1 MQKKQSVNYQERGK
15 AANRLLSTTQGAT
28 KRVPYV
34 YRDVRMCAS
43 VFWGGYADC
52 SACNPPWYLNYNK
65 KGCTPYPYLTD
76 ILYLTIS

>member
-1 MQKKQSVNYQERGK
+1 MQEKQSVNYQERGK

-43 VFWGGYADC
+43 VFVEGMPIA
-52 SACNPPWYLNYNK
+52 LLV
-65 KGCTPYPYLTD
+65 TPHGT
-76 ILYLTIS
+76 